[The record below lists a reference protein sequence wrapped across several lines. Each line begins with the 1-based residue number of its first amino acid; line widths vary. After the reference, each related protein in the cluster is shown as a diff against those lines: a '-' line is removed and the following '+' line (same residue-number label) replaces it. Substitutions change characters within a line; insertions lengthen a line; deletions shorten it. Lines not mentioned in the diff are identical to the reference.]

1 MTRQPRVL
9 VAGGL
14 EPSGRAGV
22 FADFATVQALGGQ
35 PVGLATTLTAQGK
48 KTFLTQQPSTRLIE
62 TQLRAIFELGRL
74 DAVKTGVIAGPATI
88 ETFIEHFFDV
98 DTPWVVDPVVGTSRG
113 QLLSK
118 LRPRDFLRLA
128 APNVVLTPNVVECAW
143 LARQDLPTT
152 VTEAAAMGAR
162 LQARGFR
169 AVVVKGGHFRG
180 EPVDLVCTGDAVE
193 LLHGQRLARTKESH
207 RGTGCRFASALAV
220 SLGRGLSVADAARDA
235 KRFVEGYLRGL

>member
-1 MTRQPRVL
+1 MKALPRVL

-14 EPSGRAGV
+14 EPFGRAGV
-22 FADFATVQALGGQ
+22 FADFVTVQKLGAEA
-35 PVGLATTLTAQGK
+35 VGISTTLTAQGK
-48 KTFLTQQPSTRLIE
+48 KTFLTQQPPTRLIE
-62 TQLRAIFELGRL
+62 TQLRAILEMGKLH
-74 DAVKTGVIAGPATI
+74 AVKTGVIAGPATI
-88 ETFIEHFFDV
+88 ETFIDHFFDRPI
-98 DTPWVVDPVVGTSRG
+98 PWVVDPVVGTSRG

-118 LRPRDFLRLA
+118 LRPADFLRLA

-143 LARQDLPTT
+143 LSRQDIPTT

-169 AVVVKGGHFRG
+169 AVIVKGGHFRG
-180 EPVDLVCTGDAVE
+180 DPIDLVCTGDAVE
-193 LLHGQRLARTKESH
+193 LLRGQRLPRTRESH

-220 SLGRGLSVADAARDA
+220 GLARELSVADAARDA